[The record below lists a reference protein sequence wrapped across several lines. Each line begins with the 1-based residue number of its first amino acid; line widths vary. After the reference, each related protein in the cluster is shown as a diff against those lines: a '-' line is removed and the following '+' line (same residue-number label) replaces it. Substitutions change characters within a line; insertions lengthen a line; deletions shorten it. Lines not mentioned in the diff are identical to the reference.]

1 MIDKLK
7 FKVVN
12 FGFGQISMDLN
23 KQVDDKKKSLSPI
36 IINYNIKDEFV
47 LNPVLNWYKILWNKK
62 EFKTHSSRR
71 CDPVLPKLKQVN
83 TTIRC

>member
-47 LNPVLNWYKILWNKK
+47 LNPVLN
-62 EFKTHSSRR
+62 
-71 CDPVLPKLKQVN
+71 
-83 TTIRC
+83 